1 MIGRA
6 IVALV
11 VNAVALFVT
20 IQVVPGLEWPN
31 KLNTPNDILTLLIVA
46 VIFAAINTFLK
57 PIAKLLSLPVNLV
70 TVGLFGFIVN
80 AVLFV
85 LAAVIAGAI
94 GIKFTVGGFP
104 PTFTAQTIVSAV
116 VGSIVLSIVGR
127 VLSLVV
133 DRD

>member
-1 MIGRA
+1 VIGRA

-20 IQVVPGLEWPN
+20 IEVVPGLSWPN
-31 KLNTPNDILTLLIVA
+31 KLNTPNDIVTLLIVA
-46 VIFAAINTFLK
+46 IIFAAINTFLK
-57 PIAKLLSLPVNLV
+57 PIAKLLSLPVNLI

-94 GIKFTVGGFP
+94 GIKFTVGDFP
-104 PTFTAQTIVSAV
+104 PDFTAQTIVSAV

-127 VLSLVV
+127 LLGLVV

>member
-31 KLNTPNDILTLLIVA
+31 KLNTPNDILTLLVVA
-46 VIFAAINTFLK
+46 LIFAAINTFLK
-57 PIAKLLSLPVNLV
+57 PIAKLLSLPVNLI

-85 LAAVIAGAI
+85 FAAVIAGAV
-94 GIKFTVGGFP
+94 GIKFTVGDFP

-116 VGSIVLSIVGR
+116 VGSVVLSLVGR

>member
-94 GIKFTVGGFP
+94 GIKFTVGDFP

-127 VLSLVV
+127 LLSLVV

>member
-57 PIAKLLSLPVNLV
+57 PIAKLLSLPVNLI

-94 GIKFTVGGFP
+94 GIKFTVGDFP
-104 PTFTAQTIVSAV
+104 PTFTETTIVSAV

-127 VLSLVV
+127 LLSLVV

>member
-1 MIGRA
+1 VIGRA

-57 PIAKLLSLPVNLV
+57 PIAKLLSLPVNLI

-94 GIKFTVGGFP
+94 GIKFTVGDFP

-127 VLSLVV
+127 LLSLVV

>member
-31 KLNTPNDILTLLIVA
+31 KLSSANDFVTLLVVA
-46 VIFAAINTFLK
+46 LIFAVINTFLK
-57 PIAKLLSLPVNLV
+57 PIVKLLSLPVNLI
-70 TVGLFGFIVN
+70 TVGLFSFVVN

-85 LAAVIAGAI
+85 FAAVVAGAI
-94 GIKFTVGGFP
+94 GIKFTVGDFP
-104 PTFTAQTIVSAV
+104 PTFTAQTIVSAI

-127 VLSLVV
+127 LLSLVV

>member
-127 VLSLVV
+127 LLSLVV

>member
-31 KLNTPNDILTLLIVA
+31 KLNSADDIVTLLVVA
-46 VIFAAINTFLK
+46 LIFAAINTFLK
-57 PIAKLLSLPVNLV
+57 PIVKLLSLPVNLV

-85 LAAVIAGAI
+85 FAAVVAGAI

-127 VLSLVV
+127 LLSLVV

>member
-57 PIAKLLSLPVNLV
+57 PIAKLLSLPVNLI

-94 GIKFTVGGFP
+94 GIKFTVGDFP

-127 VLSLVV
+127 LLSLVV